1 MLPVVLGFILDLI
14 IGDPFG
20 SFHPICAIGNTISFF
35 KKKIRAF
42 FPSNR
47 VGELIGGIILCF
59 IVVFLSTI
67 VPFLLLFVGYRIHFN
82 LGFVIETI
90 FCYQILA
97 TKSLRTESMK
107 VYDAL
112 SDPDLEKARHA
123 VSMIVGRDT
132 SALSKEGIIKASVE
146 TVAEN
151 TTDGVIAPLFFMM
164 IGGPVF
170 GFFYKAVNT
179 LDSMVGYKNEENLYF
194 GRMSAKLDDVLNFIP
209 ARISALLM
217 IAASFLCGYDAKNA
231 WYIFKRDRLKHASP
245 NSAQTESVCAGALNI
260 QLAGNAYYFGKLYE
274 KKTIGDAKKD
284 LEPLDIK
291 RVNRLMYVTAYLGVL
306 VFCVMI
312 LILYIQ

>member
-1 MLPVVLGFILDLI
+1 MLPVILGFALDLM

-20 SFHPICAIGNTISFF
+20 SWHPICAIGNTILFL
-35 KKKIRAF
+35 KKRIRTL

-47 VGELIGGIILCF
+47 VGELAGGIVLCF

-67 VPFLLLFVGYRIHFN
+67 VPFLLLYVSYRLHYY

-90 FCYQILA
+90 LCYQILA
-97 TKSLRTESMK
+97 TKSLRIESMK
-107 VYDAL
+107 VYDAF
-112 SDPDLEKARHA
+112 SDSDLEKARHA

-132 SALSKEGIIKASVE
+132 TALTKEGIIKATVE

-164 IGGPVF
+164 IGGPAL

-179 LDSMVGYKNEENLYF
+179 LDSMVGYKTEENLYF
-194 GRMSAKLDDVLNFIP
+194 GRMSAKLDDVLNYIP

-217 IAASFLCGYDAKNA
+217 LVASFLCGYDAKHA
-231 WYIFKRDRLKHASP
+231 WYIFKRDRYNHASP
-245 NSAQTESVCAGALNI
+245 NSAQTESVCAGALHI

-274 KKTIGDAKKD
+274 KKTIGDAKREI
-284 LEPLDIK
+284 EPLDIK
-291 RVNRLMYVTAYLGVL
+291 RINNLMYITAFLGL
-306 VFCVMI
+306 FVFAVVI
-312 LILYIQ
+312 FILYIQ